1 MTALEIYAFFILPFI
16 VLALGGAA
24 YWSLGRDRPGEVR

>member
-1 MTALEIYAFFILPFI
+1 MTALQIYAFFILPLI

-24 YWSLGRDRPGEVR
+24 YWWLGRDKPGEAR